1 MIFLKAS
8 QNSVWWLTTIPEP
21 GRPWEWWGVG
31 VERGWE
37 GFWEQ
42 GLSVLLLFYYEG
54 QQRLQGQFLGRSQ

>member
-1 MIFLKAS
+1 MVVDNDPRARTPLG
-8 QNSVWWLTTIPEP
+8 VV
-21 GRPWEWWGVG
+21 GVG